1 MVATAAAPV
10 PAPVPAAAPVP
21 VAAAPLPA
29 AQPLPDI
36 MDVLSIA
43 PPKPELPGPENKS
56 VDVSGTMQAII
67 AHNTSHLREKLK
79 SNSNA
84 FFRQFADIPLYEHK
98 PLDITDDNTGT
109 TLTSY
114 KHPWDKEK
122 ALSALKTTG
131 CYEVRMLGKT

>member
-1 MVATAAAPV
+1 
-10 PAPVPAAAPVP
+10 
-21 VAAAPLPA
+21 
-29 AQPLPDI
+29 
-36 MDVLSIA
+36 MDVLPIA

-114 KHPWDKEK
+114 KHPWEKEK
-122 ALSALKTTG
+122 ALSSLKTTG
-131 CYEVRMLGKT
+131 CYEVRMLGKTCICMYVARTPTPPGARTGVPCVDAGRQRDM